1 VGIHNRIHVKMDNDQ
16 ALVST
21 ASGRFHV
28 CQRNSV
34 NAVSSCPMHLV
45 VGALGACIMLTLNA
59 VAEHKE
65 IDLGESDV
73 RIDYVTAKSGGT
85 RFMVDLKLDDRLTD
99 RERKIL
105 FHSARL
111 CDVGKVL
118 KSDVAIDYRLLED
131 AETAATESTITRAA
145 GGVGFRP

>member
-1 VGIHNRIHVKMDNDQ
+1 MGFHNRIQVRMDNDQ

-21 ASGRFHV
+21 ASGSFHV
-28 CQRNSV
+28 CQRNSA

-65 IDLGESDV
+65 IELGESDV
-73 RIDYVTAKSGGT
+73 RIDYVTAKNGGT
-85 RFMVDLKLDDRLTD
+85 RFLVDLNLDDRLTD

-105 FHSARL
+105 FHSARI

-118 KSDVAIDYRLLED
+118 KSDVDIDYRLLEN
-131 AETAATESTITRAA
+131 AETATTTTKEAA
-145 GGVGFRP
+145 IG

>member
-1 VGIHNRIHVKMDNDQ
+1 MEFHNRIRVSMDNDQ

-21 ASGRFHV
+21 TSGSFHV
-28 CQRNSV
+28 CRRNRA

-59 VAEHKE
+59 VAEHKG

-73 RIDYVTAKSGGT
+73 RIDYVHTKSGET
-85 RFMVDLKLDDRLTD
+85 RFLVDLKLDSRLSD

-105 FHSARL
+105 FHSARI

-118 KSDVAIDYRLLED
+118 KSDVSIDYQLLED
-131 AETAATESTITRAA
+131 AETATTATKEAA
-145 GGVGFRP
+145 HG